1 MNKDLD
7 HLYHALLLAMGQ
19 EYERYQA
26 LLSTIQEETDI
37 LKKCVLDDIF
47 SSNKK
52 KETVLQS
59 LSIALEIRMSTI
71 NKIAEHLQIDEPVSM
86 TQIIGSAQNHIR
98 KNLMDY
104 QEKFAELVKQINK
117 ANEINKQ
124 LITFSLSQVNN
135 TISYINSLTSSSLNY
150 SPSGQIKAGN
160 LHGRLIS
167 QAG

>member
-26 LLSTIQEETDI
+26 LLSTIQEEMDI

-59 LSIALEIRMSTI
+59 LSIALEIRMSAI
-71 NKIAEHLQIDEPVSM
+71 NKIA
-86 TQIIGSAQNHIR
+86 
-98 KNLMDY
+98 
-104 QEKFAELVKQINK
+104 
-117 ANEINKQ
+117 
-124 LITFSLSQVNN
+124 
-135 TISYINSLTSSSLNY
+135 
-150 SPSGQIKAGN
+150 
-160 LHGRLIS
+160 
-167 QAG
+167 